1 MNTNKIFSLICI
13 GLMFVAGQ
21 SFAQKN
27 KAEKPL
33 DGFNYEVKLT
43 VEAQAKPTK
52 PMEDDLSFK
61 GNKLKSKA
69 LAEKYNFKPGE
80 FTATVDSSNIEEV
93 VITFDAVM
101 KGETPDDVLTW
112 HGTVNGEDIE
122 GSAIWTK
129 KGKTKKSFAFVGLQK
144 KKK

>member
-1 MNTNKIFSLICI
+1 MNTNKFYTILLATVLLVF
-13 GLMFVAGQ
+13 GQ

-27 KAEKPL
+27 KADKPL
-33 DGFNYEVKLT
+33 DGFNYDVKIT
-43 VEAQAKPTK
+43 VEAQAKLTK

-61 GNKLKSKA
+61 GNKMKSKA
-69 LAEKYNFKPGE
+69 LAEKYNFKAGE
-80 FTATVDSSNIEEV
+80 FTATVDSSNAEEV

-112 HGTVNGEDIE
+112 HGTVTGEDIE

-129 KGKTKKSFAFVGLQK
+129 KGKTKKSFAIVGLQK

>member
-1 MNTNKIFSLICI
+1 MNTNKFYTILLATVLLVF
-13 GLMFVAGQ
+13 GQ

-27 KAEKPL
+27 KADKPL
-33 DGFNYEVKLT
+33 DGFNYDVKIT

-61 GNKLKSKA
+61 GNKMKSKA
-69 LAEKYNFKPGE
+69 LAEKYNFKAGE
-80 FTATVDSSNIEEV
+80 FTATVDSSNAEEV

-112 HGTVNGEDIE
+112 HGKVTGEDIE

-129 KGKTKKSFAFVGLQK
+129 KGKTKKSFAIVGLQK

>member
-1 MNTNKIFSLICI
+1 MNRNKFLSLICAA
-13 GLMFVAGQ
+13 LMFVVGQ

-27 KAEKPL
+27 KVDKPL
-33 DGFNYEVKLT
+33 DGFNYDVKLT

-52 PMEDDLSFK
+52 PMVDELTFK

-69 LAEKYNFKPGE
+69 LAEKYNFKAGE
-80 FTATVDSSNIEEV
+80 FTATVDSSNAEEIV
-93 VITFDAVM
+93 TTFDAVM

-122 GSAIWTK
+122 GSTVWTK
-129 KGKTKKSFAFVGLQK
+129 KGKIKKSFAFVGLQK